1 MASIKWN
8 VLMPDNCQPSERLCN
23 CRFHCSI
30 SLRGCATHGVGAHM
44 AKRCHGCH
52 FWTILIYARI
62 APSSSKVWVT
72 LLLPLWEKYSYYIH
86 THVIFSHK
94 IYYFVWQ
101 LHTVQHVMQTLQKLP
116 YYSRTANGLIFIYI
130 IVQFQF
136 AAWWNVITYCFQ
148 TAYFRFWGPFC
159 AKLCNGM

>member
-72 LLLPLWEKYSYYIH
+72 LLLHLWEKYSYYIH
-86 THVIFSHK
+86 TRHIFTQNILFCLAITYSTACNANSPK
-94 IYYFVWQ
+94 IA
-101 LHTVQHVMQTLQKLP
+101 LLLQNSKQAHFHL
-116 YYSRTANGLIFIYI
+116 YYSAVSICSMVESNYILFSNSIF
-130 IVQFQF
+130 
-136 AAWWNVITYCFQ
+136 
-148 TAYFRFWGPFC
+148 
-159 AKLCNGM
+159 